1 MAKCR
6 QWPISGSLW
15 PGILVSSLLMAIV
28 IITFSTL
35 YLYSPKISLKGFINN
50 TYLWHVIGFT
60 FWQALLSTLLS
71 VIPAIFLAKALFRR
85 HFSGRILFLRLC
97 SMTLVL
103 PVLVAIL
110 GILSVYGRMGW
121 LAKFFQCLGIS
132 YEFTLYG
139 LKGILLTHVFFNLP
153 LATRMLLL
161 TLESIVVEQ
170 RQLAVQLNMNQWQ
183 HFYIVEWPYLKR
195 QILSTSVLIFMLC
208 FASFTTVLTFGG
220 GPAATTIEV
229 AIYQSLNYDFDLNKA
244 ALLSLIQ
251 LFLCLSLVLLS
262 QKLNVIF
269 FVSTTQQ
276 FQWKNFNDNKWS
288 KWWDIL
294 LISITIFFL
303 ILPLLAII
311 IDGLNLTL
319 LNVLRQPSLWK
330 TFINSIFIAIS
341 SGVICIILTMMLL
354 WTSRQLRICGLIIL
368 YRIIELSGLLIL
380 AVPGIVIATGFF
392 LLFKNNTVFLND
404 SPYSLIILTNALMAI
419 PYVLKILENPMH
431 DLAERYNLLCLS
443 LEIKGIN
450 QLNLIEL
457 KVLRSTIGQAF
468 AFASILSISDFSII
482 VLFGNKNF
490 HTLSYY
496 LYQQLNS
503 YNNNDAAVTALL
515 MLLLCFSLFSL
526 LEYLSGKKYD

>member
-6 QWPISGSLW
+6 QRLIKSSLW
-15 PGILVSSLLMAIV
+15 PGILVSSLLIIIV

-35 YLYSPKISLKGFINN
+35 CLYSPKINLKEFINDI
-50 TYLWHVIGFT
+50 YLWHVIRFT

-85 HFSGRILFLRLC
+85 YFLGRILFLRLC
-97 SMTLVL
+97 SMILIL

-121 LAKFFQCLGIS
+121 LAKFFQWLGIN

-153 LATRMLLL
+153 LATRILLL
-161 TLESIVVEQ
+161 ALESIAVEQ
-170 RQLAVQLNMNQWQ
+170 CQLAVQLNMNKWQ
-183 HFYIVEWPYLKR
+183 YFRIVEWPYLKR
-195 QILSTSVLIFMLC
+195 QILSISALIFILC
-208 FASFTTVLTFGG
+208 FTSFTTVLTLGG
-220 GPAATTIEV
+220 GPATTTIEL
-229 AIYQSLNYDFDLNKA
+229 AIYQSLNYDFNLNKA

-262 QKLNVIF
+262 QKLNVTF
-269 FVSTTQQ
+269 FVSTTRQL
-276 FQWKNFNDNKWS
+276 QWKNSDDNKWS
-288 KWWDIL
+288 KWCDIL

-319 LNVLRQPSLWK
+319 LHVLRQPSLWK
-330 TFINSIFIAIS
+330 MFINSIFIAIS
-341 SGVICIILTMMLL
+341 AGVICIIITMMLL
-354 WTSRQLRICGLIIL
+354 WSSRELRIHGLIML
-368 YRIIELSGLLIL
+368 HRTIELSGLLIFSI
-380 AVPGIVIATGFF
+380 PGIVLVTGFF
-392 LLFKNNTVFLND
+392 LLFNNNTVFLND
-404 SPYSLIILTNALMAI
+404 SPYSLIILINALMAI
-419 PYVLKILENPMH
+419 PYALKILEHPMH

-450 QLNLIEL
+450 QLNLIDL
-457 KVLRSTIGQAF
+457 KVLKSTIGQAF

-482 VLFGNKNF
+482 ILFGNENF
-490 HTLSYY
+490 CTLSYY

-515 MLLLCFSLFSL
+515 MLLLCFSLFTL